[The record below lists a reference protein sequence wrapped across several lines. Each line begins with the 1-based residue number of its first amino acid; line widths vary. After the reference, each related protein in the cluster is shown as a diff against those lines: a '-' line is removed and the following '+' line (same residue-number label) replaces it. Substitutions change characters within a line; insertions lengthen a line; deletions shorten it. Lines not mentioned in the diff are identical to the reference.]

1 MAFFDN
7 YLLTTSAASGLKAY
21 ISMFIKITIRQYTDT
36 LVTYLRPQRKRALFL
51 TGVILASTAMQVI
64 NPQFV
69 RSFID
74 GAMAGK
80 PTGVLIWFG
89 IAFLGVSLINQA
101 LSTIAA
107 WQGAHVGWTST
118 NMLRSD
124 LARHLL
130 RLEMTFHNN
139 RTPGE
144 LIERVDGDIT
154 ALANFFSQF
163 VVRIAGAAFLIIG
176 IVITVFFED
185 WRMGLAVALYATIT
199 IFVLVRM
206 KDIAMSATEREREAS
221 AVAYG
226 FVEERLAG
234 IEDIRANGG
243 GPYALRRFQII
254 LRQMLVKSRRAWMR
268 RSTFWFVLITLFTVG
283 DVIALGLGSELF
295 FSGLVSLGTIIL
307 FYMYSSMLW
316 EMVDQI
322 IQQMADLQKAGAAIE
337 RVGELIA
344 ITPTMKDGTKTTMPT
359 GPLSV
364 EFDHLTFAYNER
376 DLILDDVSFKLEAG
390 KVLGLLGRTGSGKTT
405 LTRLLFRLYDPT
417 KGRLLIGGVDPRD
430 TQREALCRHV
440 AMVTQE
446 VQLFQASVRNNLTF
460 FNQEISDERIH
471 EVIDQLGLHD
481 WFEGLPD
488 GLYTELTTGGEGLS
502 AGEAQLLAFTRVFIH
517 DPGLVVLDEPSSRLD
532 PATERLLEG
541 AMNRLLEN
549 RTGIII
555 AHRLA
560 TVARADE
567 IMILDNGKI
576 LEYGDRARLAEDPHS
591 RFHALLKKGLEEDV
605 EPVEV

>member
-1 MAFFDN
+1 MN
-7 YLLTTSAASGLKAY
+7 
-21 ISMFIKITIRQYTDT
+21 ISIRQYGDT
-36 LVTYLRPQRKRALFL
+36 LMTYLRPQRRRAMILC
-51 TGVILASTAMQVI
+51 GVILGSIALQVI

-74 GAMAGK
+74 GAMTGT
-80 PTGVLIWFG
+80 PTGTLVGFG
-89 IAFLGVSLINQA
+89 IAFLSVSLLNQG
-101 LSTIAA
+101 LTTIAS
-107 WQGAHVGWTST
+107 WQGAHVGWTAT

-130 RLEMTFHNN
+130 RLEMSFHNN

-163 VVRIAGAAFLIIG
+163 VVRIAGAAFLILG
-176 IVITVFFED
+176 IVVTVLIED
-185 WRMGLAVALYATIT
+185 WRMGLAVLLYAAVT
-199 IFVLVRM
+199 IFVLLRM
-206 KDIAMSATEREREAS
+206 KNVAMSATEREREAS

-226 FVEERLAG
+226 FLEERLAG
-234 IEDIRANGG
+234 IDDIRANGG

-254 LRQMLVKSRRAWMR
+254 LRQMLIKSRRAWMR
-268 RSTFWFVLITLFTVG
+268 RSTFWFVLITLFTLG
-283 DVIALGLGSELF
+283 DVIALGLGSELY
-295 FSGLVSLGTIIL
+295 FSGLVSIGTIML

-337 RVGELIA
+337 RVGNLMA
-344 ITPTMKDGTKTTMPT
+344 IRPKMTDGVRTTMPS

-364 EFDHLTFAYNER
+364 EFDHVTFSYNER

-390 KVLGLLGRTGSGKTT
+390 KVMGLLGRTGSGKTT

-417 KGRLLIGGVDPRD
+417 NGRLLIGGVDPRD
-430 TQREALCRHV
+430 TQRSLLRHHV

-446 VQLFQASVRNNLTF
+446 VQLFHSTVRDNLTF
-460 FNQEISDERIH
+460 FNPEIPDRRIF
-471 EVIDQLGLHD
+471 EVIEQLGLRD
-481 WFEGLPD
+481 WFDGLPD
-488 GLYTELTTGGEGLS
+488 GLDTELTAGGGGLS
-502 AGEAQLLAFTRVFIH
+502 AGEAQLLAFTRVFLH

-541 AMNRLLEN
+541 AMNRLLQN

-567 IMILDNGKI
+567 IMILEKGKI
-576 LEYGDRARLAEDPHS
+576 LEQGDRAKLAEDPDS
-591 RFHALLKKGLEEDV
+591 RFHALLKKGLEET
-605 EPVEV
+605 EVLAD

>member
-1 MAFFDN
+1 MN
-7 YLLTTSAASGLKAY
+7 
-21 ISMFIKITIRQYTDT
+21 ISIRQYGDT
-36 LVTYLRPQRKRALFL
+36 LMTYLRPQRRRAMILC
-51 TGVILASTAMQVI
+51 GVILGSIALQVI

-74 GAMAGK
+74 GAMTGT
-80 PTGVLIWFG
+80 PTGTLVGFG
-89 IAFLGVSLINQA
+89 IAFLSVSLLNQG
-101 LSTIAA
+101 LTTIAS
-107 WQGAHVGWTST
+107 WQGAHVGWTAT

-130 RLEMTFHNN
+130 RLEMSFHNN

-163 VVRIAGAAFLIIG
+163 VVRIAGAAFLILG
-176 IVITVFFED
+176 IVVTVLIED
-185 WRMGLAVALYATIT
+185 WRMGLAVLLYAAVT
-199 IFVLVRM
+199 IFVLLRM
-206 KDIAMSATEREREAS
+206 KNVAMSATEREREAS

-226 FVEERLAG
+226 FLEERLAG
-234 IEDIRANGG
+234 IDDIRANGG

-254 LRQMLVKSRRAWMR
+254 LRQMLIKSRRAWMR
-268 RSTFWFVLITLFTVG
+268 RSTFWFVLITLFTLG
-283 DVIALGLGSELF
+283 DVIALGLGSELY
-295 FSGLVSLGTIIL
+295 FSGLVSIGTIML

-337 RVGELIA
+337 RVGNLMA
-344 ITPTMKDGTKTTMPT
+344 IRPKMTDGVRTTMPS

-364 EFDHLTFAYNER
+364 EFDHVTFSYNER

-390 KVLGLLGRTGSGKTT
+390 KVMGLLGRTGSGKTT

-417 KGRLLIGGVDPRD
+417 TGRLLIGGVDPRD
-430 TQREALCRHV
+430 TQRSLLRHHV

-446 VQLFQASVRNNLTF
+446 VQLFHSTVRDNLTF
-460 FNQEISDERIH
+460 FNPEIPDRRIF
-471 EVIDQLGLHD
+471 EVIEQLGLRD
-481 WFEGLPD
+481 WFDGLPD
-488 GLYTELTTGGEGLS
+488 GLDTELTAGGGGLS
-502 AGEAQLLAFTRVFIH
+502 AGEAQLLAFTRVFLH

-541 AMNRLLEN
+541 AMNRLLQN

-567 IMILDNGKI
+567 IMILEKGKI
-576 LEYGDRARLAEDPHS
+576 LEQGDRAKLAEDPDS
-591 RFHALLKKGLEEDV
+591 RFHALLKKGLEET
-605 EPVEV
+605 EVLAD

>member
-1 MAFFDN
+1 M
-7 YLLTTSAASGLKAY
+7 T
-21 ISMFIKITIRQYTDT
+21 ITLRQYGDT
-36 LVTYLRPQRKRALFL
+36 LLTYLRPQRKRALL
-51 TGVILASTAMQVI
+51 LCAVILASIAMQVV

-69 RSFID
+69 RNFID
-74 GAMAGK
+74 GAMAGE
-80 PTGVLIWFG
+80 PTKTLIGFG
-89 IAFLGVSLINQA
+89 IAFLAVSLVNQA
-101 LSTIAA
+101 LTAIAA
-107 WQGAHVGWTST
+107 WQGAHVGWTAT
-118 NMLRSD
+118 NILRSD

-130 RLEMTFHNN
+130 RLEMSFHNN

-163 VVRIAGAAFLIIG
+163 VVRIAGAAFLILG
-176 IVITVFFED
+176 IIITVTIED
-185 WRMGLAVALYATIT
+185 WRMGLAVFLYAAVT

-206 KDIAMSATEREREAS
+206 KNVAMSATEREREAS

-243 GPYALRRFQII
+243 GPFALRRFQII
-254 LRQMLVKSRRAWMR
+254 LRQMLIKSRRAWMR
-268 RSTFWFVLITLFTVG
+268 RSTFWFVLITLFTLG
-283 DVIALGLGSELF
+283 DVIALGLGSELY
-295 FSGLVSLGTIIL
+295 FSGLISIGTIML
-307 FYMYSSMLW
+307 FYLYSSMLW

-337 RVGELIA
+337 RVGNLMA
-344 ITPTMKDGTKTTMPT
+344 IEPKMVDGNRSVMPT

-364 EFDHLTFAYNER
+364 EFDGVTFAYNDR
-376 DLILDDVSFKLEAG
+376 DKILDNVSFKLEKG

-417 KGRLLIGGVDPRD
+417 DGRLLIGGVDPRD
-430 TQREALCRHV
+430 TERDLLRKHV

-446 VQLFQASVRNNLTF
+446 VQLFHSTVRDNLTF
-460 FNQEISDERIH
+460 FNSEIPDSRIF
-471 EVIDQLGLHD
+471 EVIEQLGLRD
-481 WFEGLPD
+481 WFDALPQGLD
-488 GLYTELTTGGEGLS
+488 TELTAGGGGLS
-502 AGEAQLLAFTRVFIH
+502 AGEAQLLAFTRVFLH

-541 AMNRLLEN
+541 AMNRLLKN

-567 IMILDNGKI
+567 IMILDKGRI
-576 LEYGDRARLAEDPHS
+576 LEYGSREELVADTES
-591 RFHALLKKGLEEDV
+591 RFYELLTKGLEEL
-605 EPVEV
+605 EEA

>member
-1 MAFFDN
+1 MN
-7 YLLTTSAASGLKAY
+7 
-21 ISMFIKITIRQYTDT
+21 ISIRQYGDT
-36 LVTYLRPQRKRALFL
+36 LMTYLRPQRRRAMILC
-51 TGVILASTAMQVI
+51 GVILGSIALQVI

-74 GAMAGK
+74 GAMTGT
-80 PTGVLIWFG
+80 PTGTLVGFG
-89 IAFLGVSLINQA
+89 IAFLSVSLLNQG
-101 LSTIAA
+101 LTTIAS
-107 WQGAHVGWTST
+107 WQGAHVGWTAT

-130 RLEMTFHNN
+130 RLEMSFHNN

-163 VVRIAGAAFLIIG
+163 VVRIAGAAFLILG
-176 IVITVFFED
+176 IVVTVLIED
-185 WRMGLAVALYATIT
+185 WRMGLAVLLYAAVT
-199 IFVLVRM
+199 IFVLLRM
-206 KDIAMSATEREREAS
+206 KNVAMSATEREREAS

-226 FVEERLAG
+226 FLEERLAG
-234 IEDIRANGG
+234 IDDIRANGG

-254 LRQMLVKSRRAWMR
+254 LRQMLIKSRRAWMR
-268 RSTFWFVLITLFTVG
+268 RSTFWFVLITLFTLG
-283 DVIALGLGSELF
+283 DVIALGLGSELY
-295 FSGLVSLGTIIL
+295 FSGLVSIGTIML

-337 RVGELIA
+337 RVGNLMA
-344 ITPTMKDGTKTTMPT
+344 IRPKMTDGVRTTMPS

-364 EFDHLTFAYNER
+364 EFDHVTFSYNER

-390 KVLGLLGRTGSGKTT
+390 KVMGLLGRTGSGKTT

-417 KGRLLIGGVDPRD
+417 NGRLLIGGVDPRD
-430 TQREALCRHV
+430 TQRSLLRHHV
-440 AMVTQE
+440 AMVTQV
-446 VQLFQASVRNNLTF
+446 VQLVHSTVRDNLTF
-460 FNQEISDERIH
+460 FNPEIPDRRIF
-471 EVIDQLGLHD
+471 EVIEQLGLRD
-481 WFEGLPD
+481 WFDGLPD
-488 GLYTELTTGGEGLS
+488 GLDTELTAGGGGLS
-502 AGEAQLLAFTRVFIH
+502 AGEAQLLAFTRVFLH

-541 AMNRLLEN
+541 AMNRLLQN

-567 IMILDNGKI
+567 IMILEKGKI
-576 LEYGDRARLAEDPHS
+576 LEQGDRAKLAEDPDS
-591 RFHALLKKGLEEDV
+591 RFHALLKKGLEET
-605 EPVEV
+605 EVLAD

>member
-1 MAFFDN
+1 MN
-7 YLLTTSAASGLKAY
+7 
-21 ISMFIKITIRQYTDT
+21 ITIRQYADT
-36 LVTYLRPQRKRALFL
+36 LITYLRPQRKRTLL
-51 TGVILASTAMQVI
+51 LGGVILASIVMQVI
-64 NPQFV
+64 SPQFV
-69 RSFID
+69 QRFID
-74 GAMAGK
+74 GAEVGE
-80 PTGVLIWFG
+80 PVGVLIWFAV
-89 IAFLGVSLINQA
+89 AFLGVSLVNLC
-101 LSTIAA
+101 LSTVAA
-107 WQGAHVGWTST
+107 WQGAHVGWTAT
-118 NMLRSD
+118 NILRSD
-124 LARHLL
+124 LAHHLL
-130 RLEMTFHNN
+130 KLEMSFHNN

-176 IVITVFFED
+176 IVITVFIED
-185 WRMGLAVALYATIT
+185 WRMGLAVALYAGVT

-206 KDIAMSATEREREAS
+206 KNIAMSATEREREAS

-268 RSTFWFVLITLFTVG
+268 RSTFWFVLISLFTIG

-295 FSGLVSLGTIIL
+295 FSGLISLGTIML
-307 FYMYSSMLW
+307 FYMYSKMLW
-316 EMVDQI
+316 DMVDQI
-322 IQQMADLQKAGAAIE
+322 IQQMSDLQKAGAAIE
-337 RVGELIA
+337 RVGQLMA
-344 ITPTMKDGTKTTMPT
+344 ITPSMQDGSVATMPA

-364 EFDHLTFAYNER
+364 EFDNVTFTYNER
-376 DLILDDVSFKLEAG
+376 DLILDDISFTLEAG
-390 KVLGLLGRTGSGKTT
+390 EVLGLLGRTGSGKTT

-417 KGRLLIGGVDPRD
+417 KGRLLIGGVDPRH
-430 TQREALCRHV
+430 TQREALRRHV

-446 VQLFQASVRNNLTF
+446 VQLFHSTVRDNLTF
-460 FNQEISDERIH
+460 FDKEIPDERIY

-481 WFEGLPD
+481 WFDGLPD
-488 GLYTELTTGGEGLS
+488 GLDTELSAGGGGLS
-502 AGEAQLLAFTRVFIH
+502 AGEAQLLAFTRVFMH
-517 DPGLVVLDEPSSRLD
+517 NPGLVVLDEPSSRLD

-541 AMNRLLEN
+541 AMNRLLED

-560 TVARADE
+560 TVARADK
-567 IMILDNGKI
+567 IMILDNGNI
-576 LEYGDRARLAEDPHS
+576 LEYGDRARLAEDPNS
-591 RFHALLKKGLEEDV
+591 KFHALLKKGLEE
-605 EPVEV
+605 ELELKEF

>member
-1 MAFFDN
+1 MN
-7 YLLTTSAASGLKAY
+7 
-21 ISMFIKITIRQYTDT
+21 ISLRQYSDI
-36 LVTYLRPQRKRALFL
+36 LVTYLRPQWKRAALL
-51 TGVILASTAMQVI
+51 CGVILASIAMQVI
-64 NPQFV
+64 NPQFI
-69 RSFID
+69 RDFID
-74 GAMAGK
+74 AAIGGK
-80 PTGVLIWFG
+80 PEGVLVGLG
-89 IAFLGVSLINQA
+89 IAFIVVSIVNQGLIA
-101 LSTIAA
+101 IAA
-107 WQGAHVGWTST
+107 WQGAHVGWTAT
-118 NMLRSD
+118 NILRSD
-124 LARHLL
+124 LVRHLL
-130 RLEMTFHNN
+130 RLEMSFHNN

-144 LIERVDGDIT
+144 LIERVDGDVT

-163 VVRIAGAAFLIIG
+163 VVRIAGAAFLILG
-176 IVITVFFED
+176 IVITVMIED
-185 WRMGLAVALYATIT
+185 WRMGLAVFLYAAVT

-206 KDIAMSATEREREAS
+206 KNIAMSATEREREAS

-226 FVEERLAG
+226 FVEERLSG

-268 RSTFWFVLITLFTVG
+268 RSTFWFVLITLFTLG
-283 DVIALGLGSELF
+283 DVIALGLGSELY
-295 FSGLVSLGTIIL
+295 FSGLVSIGTIML

-316 EMVDQI
+316 QMVDQI

-337 RVGELIA
+337 RVGKLMA
-344 ITPTMKDGTKTTMPT
+344 IQPAMKDGSRTTMPR

-364 EFDHLTFAYNER
+364 EFDNVTFSYNDR
-376 DLILDDVSFKLEAG
+376 DPILDDVSFKLEAG
-390 KVLGLLGRTGSGKTT
+390 KVMGLLGRTGSGKTT

-417 KGRLLIGGVDPRD
+417 EGRVLIGGVDPHD
-430 TQREALCRHV
+430 TERELLRRHV

-446 VQLFQASVRNNLTF
+446 VQLFHSTVRDNLTF
-460 FNQEISDERIH
+460 FNQEIPDSRIH

-481 WFEGLPD
+481 WFNGLPD
-488 GLYTELTTGGEGLS
+488 GLDTELTTGGGGLS
-502 AGEAQLLAFTRVFIH
+502 AGEAQLLAFTRVFLH

-541 AMNRLLEN
+541 AMNQLLQN

-567 IMILDNGKI
+567 IMILDKGKI
-576 LEYGDRARLAEDPHS
+576 LEHGEREMLAADTDS
-591 RFHALLKKGLEEDV
+591 RFSALLKKGLEEMEDDV
-605 EPVEV
+605 SETERTLKRSLIV